1 MKAKK
6 YAKGG
11 PITPDPKK
19 KAPVGGVAQRTKA
32 EETAFEERRI
42 EGMRESLREGEGLKS
57 LQDYDKELA
66 AKGYSFPN
74 GSSIKVKKYE
84 AGGPITPDPKKTPK
98 YAKAEDY
105 YMNEG
110 VAFLAS
116 ALSERNIAGP
126 KRTGEDVKTMW
137 KSIKEGN
144 PRLANELLQRAKQFR
159 IESGGEYSIGTRK
172 ASGYSY

>member
-42 EGMRESLREGEGLKS
+42 EGMRESLREGEGLKA

-84 AGGPITPDPKKTPK
+84 AGGMVGGDPKKTPK
-98 YAKAEDY
+98 YANAEDY

-110 VAFLAS
+110 RPFLAQ
-116 ALSERNIAGP
+116 ALKERNVAGR
-126 KRTGEDVKTMW
+126 KGTGEDVKTMW
-137 KSIKEGN
+137 EGVKKSN

-159 IESGGEYSIGTRK
+159 MEAGGEYSIGTSK
-172 ASGYSY
+172 APGYSY

>member
-42 EGMRESLREGEGLKS
+42 EGMRESLREGEGLKA

-84 AGGPITPDPKKTPK
+84 AGGMVGGDPKKTPK

-110 VAFLAS
+110 QPFLAQ
-116 ALSERNIAGP
+116 ALKERNVAGR
-126 KRTGEDVKTMW
+126 KGLSEDVKTMW
-137 KSIKEGN
+137 EGVKKSN

-159 IESGGEYSIGTRK
+159 MESGGEYSIKTSK
-172 ASGYSY
+172 APGYSY

>member
-42 EGMRESLREGEGLKS
+42 EGMRESLREGEGLKA

-84 AGGPITPDPKKTPK
+84 AGGMVGGDPKKTPK
-98 YAKAEDY
+98 YANAEDY

-110 VAFLAS
+110 QHFLAQ
-116 ALSERNIAGP
+116 ALKERNVAGR
-126 KRTGEDVKTMW
+126 KGTGEDVKTMW
-137 KSIKEGN
+137 EGVKKSN

-159 IESGGEYSIGTRK
+159 MESGGEYSIKTAK
-172 ASGYSY
+172 APGYSY

>member
-42 EGMRESLREGEGLKS
+42 EGMRESLREGEGLKA

-84 AGGPITPDPKKTPK
+84 AGGMVGGDPKKTPK
-98 YAKAEDY
+98 YANAEDY

-110 VAFLAS
+110 RPFLAQ
-116 ALSERNIAGP
+116 ALKERNVAGR
-126 KRTGEDVKTMW
+126 KGTGEDVKTMW
-137 KSIKEGN
+137 EGVKKSN

-159 IESGGEYSIGTRK
+159 MEAGGEYSIGTRR
-172 ASGYSY
+172 ASAFSY